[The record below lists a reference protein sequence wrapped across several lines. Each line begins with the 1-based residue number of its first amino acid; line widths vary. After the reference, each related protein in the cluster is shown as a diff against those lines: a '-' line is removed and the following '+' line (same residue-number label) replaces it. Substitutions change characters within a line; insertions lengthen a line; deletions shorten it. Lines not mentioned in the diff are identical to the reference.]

1 MARAVVG
8 GEFSSAGM
16 HIDRDSRSNLV
27 VARAGNMFTGI
38 MDMRDKTLYFGPLAK
53 PAEHDHY
60 GTVAP
65 LYTCRVRGAVIA
77 PIVHSSAL
85 TSHAQLA
92 QFVIGRLGHGTE
104 DDFCGFALRFEEGAR
119 AALAPTSRTLNPGYN
134 GQLEDVILDALYLY
148 LRPKLQLLGVTLAK
162 AGARITPDQAQA
174 ARGGVVIPRGLLA
187 GIQGLKKK

>member
-1 MARAVVG
+1 
-8 GEFSSAGM
+8 
-16 HIDRDSRSNLV
+16 
-27 VARAGNMFTGI
+27 

-53 PAEHDHY
+53 PADHDHY

-65 LYTCRVRGAVIA
+65 LYRCRVCGADIA

-92 QFVIGRLGHGTE
+92 QFVIARIGGTE

-134 GQLEDVILDALYLY
+134 GQLEDVLLDAVFLH

-162 AGARITPDQAQA
+162 AGARITPDQAQV

-187 GIQGLKKK
+187 GIQGHKKK